1 MRAKSARQAKKS
13 ATRAKRPKIAKRA
26 MRAKW
31 AKQAK
36 KDARATEACEVCEA
50 TRCARRSESR
60 ADNSLFEP
68 VRTIIGNSLPT
79 SAGQRYATTE
89 RFMYES
95 TTSYHGE
102 LPRVGLHRPKRPSD
116 YCVA

>member
-1 MRAKSARQAKKS
+1 MRSGE
-13 ATRAKRPKIAKRA
+13 AT
-26 MRAKW
+26 
-31 AKQAK
+31 
-36 KDARATEACEVCEA
+36 DAGRECDAGEEKCKATEECDVCEA

-68 VRTIIGNSLPT
+68 VTTIIRNSLPT

-89 RFMYES
+89 RFLYES

-102 LPRVGLHRPKRPSD
+102 LPRVGLHRRKRPPD